1 MGIEISFIF
10 FVCVCE
16 LLEALGLSHPLF
28 VDHIVHFWGT
38 INKVSLGYLQH
49 YSKTPSDHLFANTIA
64 KKNTCKCSLFLSP
77 LTNIVYNF
85 CTVVGYLHFALRS
98 NSMVLEALPD
108 A

>member
-1 MGIEISFIF
+1 MGIEISLIF

-64 KKNTCKCSLFLSP
+64 KKILANSFLIT
-77 LTNIVYNF
+77 LNKYCI
-85 CTVVGYLHFALRS
+85 
-98 NSMVLEALPD
+98 
-108 A
+108 